1 MSRTEQQMEEE
12 LKGIAAPA
20 EDMPTPEEE
29 APMAEESSSLTASTM
44 ASNFNSMDPE
54 LQNAIKPLFSG
65 EGVAVMNQLLGEA
78 IVSDFTSQIDMAPAE
93 EAPATPAP
101 QEGMMAPA
109 EEPMPAMAQGG
120 MLNTQLRD
128 MMQKDM
134 SPQEIRSQIR

>member
-20 EDMPTPEEE
+20 DDMPMEDE
-29 APMAEESSSLTASTM
+29 ATMGSELTVDTM
-44 ASNFNSMDPE
+44 MSNYETMEPTE
-54 LQNAIKPLFSG
+54 Q
-65 EGVAVMNQLLGEA
+65 EA
-78 IVSDFTSQIDMAPAE
+78 IRTLLNEPISQLFDRLTGQTVISE
-93 EAPATPAP
+93 FSSQLTTAPATPAEAP
-101 QEGMMAPA
+101 AGEGMMAP